1 MPCLGRRTLVRA
13 LETDAEP
20 ERAPQS
26 APEAPFDD
34 LEPLAAQWQ
43 RALDAADRALVAAAD
58 TLPAP
63 YLRSHRSEL
72 AEERRQTAK
81 LLITV
86 ARAKGIHRVPWLSP
100 VPMSNRL
107 LGLDGAV
114 EACLFDLDGVLT
126 DSGLLHAAAWGTVID
141 DLLLRLSGQLGW
153 RFVPFNRDADYLTY
167 FDGRSRSEGVHGF
180 LASRGIRIP
189 EGRSDDPAD
198 ADTACGIA
206 KRKGEAVARAL
217 TEGVTALPGVR
228 RYLEAASRTGVRTG
242 VISASANTLPMLRLA
257 GLAPLVRTWVDADV
271 IQTEGART
279 PPSPDLLL
287 AACKRL
293 AVPPHLAVMFTHR
306 PAGVAAGRTAGMP
319 VIGIGAGSDDELLR
333 GFGADRVVPSL
344 SALLDRV
351 VAEDEHEGAWTSRTL
366 AAR

>member
-189 EGRSDDPAD
+189 RG
-198 ADTACGIA
+198 
-206 KRKGEAVARAL
+206 AVTIL
-217 TEGVTALPGVR
+217 
-228 RYLEAASRTGVRTG
+228 
-242 VISASANTLPMLRLA
+242 
-257 GLAPLVRTWVDADV
+257 
-271 IQTEGART
+271 RT
-279 PPSPDLLL
+279 PTQRVGSQSGRARRSRGPSPRGSPPSQESG
-287 AACKRL
+287 AISRL
-293 AVPPHLAVMFTHR
+293 
-306 PAGVAAGRTAGMP
+306 PAGPAYGRVSFRRAPTRFLCSVWQDSRRWSGP
-319 VIGIGAGSDDELLR
+319 G
-333 GFGADRVVPSL
+333 
-344 SALLDRV
+344 
-351 VAEDEHEGAWTSRTL
+351 WTRT
-366 AAR
+366 